1 MPRIATLNYGRAY
14 VFGLVA
20 VAFIG
25 WGLYAAID
33 ALRPLSSVHVRLA
46 AGSSVVRWFQI
57 AETLATDARSR
68 DLYVEVVPTNG
79 FEDSIRQVANGK
91 QDLAM
96 VSSGLE
102 IAECKDVCVLA
113 ALDIA
118 PLHILVR
125 RELAERGLSLVQMIK
140 GQRVNL
146 GQSGTNDYMLA
157 NDVVRF
163 LCLSP
168 TDASRRG
175 DYTQSLLSKE
185 ELTQLAQNVL
195 VQTGSGG
202 AASPPALPDVV
213 ITGVF
218 AANPK
223 FGFKFMHRIA
233 CVLAEPIKWHAAPAT

>member
-25 WGLYAAID
+25 WGLYAAIE
-33 ALRPLSSVHVRLA
+33 ALRPLSNVHVRLA
-46 AGSSVVRWFQI
+46 AGSSVARRFQI

-113 ALDIA
+113 GLDIA

-125 RELAERGLSLVQMIK
+125 RELAEQGLSLVQMIK
-140 GQRVNL
+140 GRRVNL

-157 NDVVRF
+157 NDVMRF
-163 LCLSP
+163 LRLSP
-168 TDASRRG
+168 TDASGIG
-175 DYTQSLLSKE
+175 DYTAIIVE
-185 ELTQLAQNVL
+185 
-195 VQTGSGG
+195 
-202 AASPPALPDVV
+202 
-213 ITGVF
+213 
-218 AANPK
+218 
-223 FGFKFMHRIA
+223 
-233 CVLAEPIKWHAAPAT
+233 